1 MAKDL
6 QISLYLDFYGEMLT
20 EKQRE
25 IMEDYYY
32 ADLSLAEISE
42 DKDITR
48 QGVRDSIKRA
58 ELQLIEMEDKLGLA
72 KKFKQVAENLTKI
85 CDCALKIQEITNN
98 DPIVN
103 LNVNTILDCAKELV
117 E

>member
-6 QISLYLDFYGEMLT
+6 QISLLLDFYGEMLT
-20 EKQRE
+20 LKQKE

-58 ELQLIEMEDKLGLA
+58 ELQLIDMEEKLKLVE
-72 KKFKQVAENLTKI
+72 KFKTVNENLTRI
-85 CDCALKIQEITNN
+85 CDCALKIAEITSEN
-98 DPIVN
+98 PKVMI
-103 LNVNTILDCAKELV
+103 NVNTILDSAKELV